1 MILTKKRITKALI
14 SLRRCAGWS
23 APVLFSNPPKTGF
36 LALLSIWITPFRQN
50 SFSLLQGLHLN
61 EVTRMMKIKRHYPVK
76 LGYDIKRMASVKL
89 AIGIISG
96 DDIKKRQTEDFL
108 QHMNMNW
115 SLKETKLARVVLQ

>member
-1 MILTKKRITKALI
+1 MAL
-14 SLRRCAGWS
+14 
-23 APVLFSNPPKTGF
+23 
-36 LALLSIWITPFRQN
+36 
-50 SFSLLQGLHLN
+50 
-61 EVTRMMKIKRHYPVK
+61 
-76 LGYDIKRMASVKL
+76 VKL